1 MCRPSCCDN
10 SRGQGAGIAAVALI
24 LIGTFIVAKIG
35 PIVAQIVRIALEVV
49 RIAALT
55 AGAVLALAVITGA
68 AIMITRWQLRRT
80 APAAGQTQVIAAP
93 AIRVSASRASRPADC
108 LACGGSGQVLR
119 AIDSDGGRYQ
129 PDACPV
135 CEPAERAG

>member
-10 SRGQGAGIAAVALI
+10 SGGQGAGIAAVALI
-24 LIGTFIVAKIG
+24 LLGTFIVAKIG
-35 PIVAQIVRIALEVV
+35 LIVARIVRIALEVI
-49 RIAALT
+49 RFAALT
-55 AGAVLALAVITGA
+55 TGLVLAVAVITWA
-68 AIMITRWQLRRT
+68 AIMITRWQFRRT

-93 AIRVSASRASRPADC
+93 AIRVCPSRASRPADC

-129 PDACPV
+129 PGACPV
-135 CEPAERAG
+135 CEPAERVG

>member
-10 SRGQGAGIAAVALI
+10 SRSQGAGIAAVALI

-35 PIVAQIVRIALEVV
+35 PIMARIVHIALEVI
-49 RIAALT
+49 RFAALT
-55 AGAVLALAVITGA
+55 TGLVLALAVITWA

-93 AIRVSASRASRPADC
+93 AIQVSASRASGPADC
-108 LACGGSGQVLR
+108 LACGGSGTVLK
-119 AIDSDGGRYQ
+119 AIGGSRYQ
-129 PDACPV
+129 PGACPV
-135 CEPAERAG
+135 CEPAQWAG

>member
-10 SRGQGAGIAAVALI
+10 SGGQGAGIAAVALI
-24 LIGTFIVAKIG
+24 LGAALIVAKIG
-35 PIVAQIVRIALEVV
+35 PIVAQIVHVALEVI
-49 RIAALT
+49 RFAALT
-55 AGAVLALAVITGA
+55 TGLVLALAAITWA

-108 LACGGSGQVLR
+108 LACGGSATVLK
-119 AIDSDGGRYQ
+119 AIGGSRYQ
-129 PDACPV
+129 PGACPV
-135 CEPAERAG
+135 CQPIMRAG